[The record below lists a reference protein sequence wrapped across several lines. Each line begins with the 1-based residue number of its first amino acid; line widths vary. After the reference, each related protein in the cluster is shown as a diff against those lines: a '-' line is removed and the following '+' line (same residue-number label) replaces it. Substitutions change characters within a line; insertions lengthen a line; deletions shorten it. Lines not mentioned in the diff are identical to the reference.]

1 MSDIFLIILPPTHL
15 CTSYLELFQLLQ
27 DHVVRH
33 VVEEPVSGGEDDV
46 AQLDIEGG
54 AIGRVGAEGTDAV
67 RTFIQT
73 LGENCIHGPDR
84 Q

>member
-1 MSDIFLIILPPTHL
+1 MRDVFLIILPPTHL
-15 CTSYLELFQLLQ
+15 SIPYLELFQLLQ
-27 DHVVRH
+27 DHVVWH
-33 VVEEPVSGGEDDV
+33 VVEEPISGSEDDV

-67 RTFIQT
+67 RTFIQI
-73 LGENCIHGPDR
+73 LGENCIHRPDR